1 MQITTGMLEAGTLLG
16 MLGGSRQVTP
26 GTSHPSEMIFAA
38 RESPKGNGSFKELL
52 GKAGQSEAAKPLNA
66 STQEAPAPQTP
77 QTTTQPEAGS
87 AGEKAT
93 EKTAPQGEGPPQPT
107 ATLKEGQAEEENV
120 PIDTQVLVSAL
131 LTPLIDLIPQDLP
144 LDDSHL
150 IPEISLEEATP
161 VLSDFQPEL
170 QVQGEDDFEILPR
183 EVIPQEAFAAPL
195 LLREDLFPTEVQ
207 PDTPQITPD
216 QTAPSTLT
224 ANSDLLTT
232 TLVADAPEPTLSLR
246 QTWQRVTWEPQQEL
260 EEAEPQVNLYLPW
273 ETSNEEQPVPKAP
286 GAGENPNPSSDAQAE
301 ITPKTELSLETKEG
315 EQPLIFSQFPIE
327 TADFR
332 TLMTPLTGSNPNA
345 TLLGQIDQWMDAL
358 KAGNVRLTEGQVTA
372 MEMTLHPRNLGKLQ
386 LKLEMENGELRAWF
400 ATQSQ
405 IVKQALENQMSDL
418 KDLLAEQGLNV
429 AKLSVQVSNGQQ
441 EAASFKESMGSG
453 NNSGLINLV
462 SSLPPGDGE
471 VQTAAK
477 LWSGLMGGRLYLRI

>member
-1 MQITTGMLEAGTLLG
+1 
-16 MLGGSRQVTP
+16 
-26 GTSHPSEMIFAA
+26 
-38 RESPKGNGSFKELL
+38 
-52 GKAGQSEAAKPLNA
+52 
-66 STQEAPAPQTP
+66 
-77 QTTTQPEAGS
+77 
-87 AGEKAT
+87 
-93 EKTAPQGEGPPQPT
+93 
-107 ATLKEGQAEEENV
+107 
-120 PIDTQVLVSAL
+120 
-131 LTPLIDLIPQDLP
+131 
-144 LDDSHL
+144 
-150 IPEISLEEATP
+150 
-161 VLSDFQPEL
+161 
-170 QVQGEDDFEILPR
+170 
-183 EVIPQEAFAAPL
+183 
-195 LLREDLFPTEVQ
+195 
-207 PDTPQITPD
+207 
-216 QTAPSTLT
+216 
-224 ANSDLLTT
+224 
-232 TLVADAPEPTLSLR
+232 
-246 QTWQRVTWEPQQEL
+246 
-260 EEAEPQVNLYLPW
+260 
-273 ETSNEEQPVPKAP
+273 
-286 GAGENPNPSSDAQAE
+286 
-301 ITPKTELSLETKEG
+301 
-315 EQPLIFSQFPIE
+315 PIE